1 MLEKSSA
8 ISFRPKV
15 VIGCFGMDQ
24 HEAGALLAAKTLT
37 DSGAEVVYL
46 GRFQL
51 AVHLARVAEAEDAD
65 VIGVSCHSWEYLR
78 YTKELLELVGDVDEP
93 PAVVLGG
100 SVITPADERDLLGQ
114 GVAAVVGAGAPK
126 GVIVEAVWQA
136 ARHRRGL
143 A

>member
-1 MLEKSSA
+1 MSEKPSTV
-8 ISFRPKV
+8 SFRPKV

-51 AVHLARVAEAEDAD
+51 AVHLARVAETEDAD
-65 VIGVSCHSWEYLR
+65 VIGVSCHSWEYLQ
-78 YTKELLELVGDVDEP
+78 YTKELLELLADVDEP

-100 SVITPADERDLLGQ
+100 SVITPTDERALLRQ
-114 GVAAVVGAGAPK
+114 GVTAVLGAGMSKDA
-126 GVIVEAVWQA
+126 IVEAVWQA